1 MALAFLV
8 SSSDRVLVSAA
19 ESAAGEKYV
28 TEDFTGFAVD
38 FAAGRLAWR
47 SHSENGSF
55 SCAWMAAVPKITRQ
69 SALRADRRI
78 GIEVS
83 SDQGS
88 LSFQMAARRS
98 LDTTPASNSSFL
110 TIVPLEEIWQFV
122 TIVLVKQHL
131 DVCADMM
138 ILAAVRLRWQIQ
150 PEVALVES
158 Q

>member
-1 MALAFLV
+1 
-8 SSSDRVLVSAA
+8 
-19 ESAAGEKYV
+19 
-28 TEDFTGFAVD
+28 
-38 FAAGRLAWR
+38 
-47 SHSENGSF
+47 
-55 SCAWMAAVPKITRQ
+55 
-69 SALRADRRI
+69 
-78 GIEVS
+78 
-83 SDQGS
+83 
-88 LSFQMAARRS
+88 MAARRS